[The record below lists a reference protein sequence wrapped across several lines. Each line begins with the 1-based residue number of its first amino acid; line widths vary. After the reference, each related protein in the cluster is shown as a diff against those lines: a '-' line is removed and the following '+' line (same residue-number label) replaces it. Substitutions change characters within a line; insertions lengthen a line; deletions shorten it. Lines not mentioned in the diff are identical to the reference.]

1 MLSNQSI
8 LEVASINE
16 GTSQTHGFKFKTV
29 TFTETKVLGNKQIKT
44 NKSAVRNLFPE
55 REIEVNGVLTKFKA
69 DVLYNDIKKG
79 DLVQVMRGKDAGK
92 RGTIESVVISEKGN
106 SVIIKGV
113 NVSKRSQKPNPQFGI
128 QGGII
133 EIEKPISVSNVMIID
148 KKTDKPTRVGFR
160 VDQKTGKK
168 ERFAKKS
175 GEII

>member
-79 DLVQVMRGKDAGK
+79 DLVSGSIHRFNTTSYDIGTRTVNSWTGIVFEGEDAVK
-92 RGTIESVVISEKGN
+92 IANQNLKSNNAVVITSDGTEVSSEA
-106 SVIIKGV
+106 
-113 NVSKRSQKPNPQFGI
+113 
-128 QGGII
+128 
-133 EIEKPISVSNVMIID
+133 ELA
-148 KKTDKPTRVGFR
+148 
-160 VDQKTGKK
+160 
-168 ERFAKKS
+168 FA
-175 GEII
+175 EPVL